1 MKKTVMFMLL
11 SLVVLAACKK
21 EPEKTPEEVYS
32 ERLDGNWNVTK
43 LDYSATITT
52 PFGPLPITGSA
63 NNSGTISFNNA
74 AKTANYN
81 IAFLP
86 ALAGLPIQVD
96 SVKLQGSGTFS
107 NTTTNITLTESSG
120 QVLVFN
126 VVANEASL
134 QILRTS
140 VNYDLDSIVVP
151 VTMEL
156 RLAR

>member
-1 MKKTVMFMLL
+1 MLL

-43 LDYSATITT
+43 LDYSAVVTT
-52 PFGPLPITGSA
+52 PFGPIPITGTA
-63 NNSGTISFNNA
+63 NNSGTIAFNNA
-74 AKTANYN
+74 GKTANYN

-86 ALAGLPIQVD
+86 SLAGLPVQVD
-96 SVKLQGSGTFS
+96 SVKLIGNGTYS
-107 NTTTNITLTESSG
+107 NTTTNITLTESGG
-120 QVLVFN
+120 QVLTFN
-126 VVANEASL
+126 VVANEANL

-140 VNYDLDSIVVP
+140 INYDLDTVMVP
-151 VTMEL
+151 VTIEM